1 MGVLLKAFLHRDIV
15 LLNTVIWLLNNVT
28 KVSCLWFTTVITA
41 MRNKKIKM
49 SVKLLNN
56 CRRLSIRKMISIL
69 SKMEINFLS
78 WKLNLIW
85 LPISNC
91 PSVDLYNPERTQ
103 WPPAGKQLANHLTC
117 PKMLC
122 KTNHLFKQTVYAILQ
137 IVQLWVLK
145 LCIYAVTNI
154 MSAFQFMMWCR
165 RPNQIIIW
173 IILQRYLLIICSRRL
188 KIFTFIHETFVFKHK
203 MFEENCI
210 ISWMIL

>member
-1 MGVLLKAFLHRDIV
+1 
-15 LLNTVIWLLNNVT
+15 
-28 KVSCLWFTTVITA
+28 

-103 WPPAGKQLANHLTC
+103 WPPAGKQLANQLTG

-122 KTNHLFKQTVYAILQ
+122 KTNHLFKQTVYAILSNSEFWSYAYMQ
-137 IVQLWVLK
+137 WLTYV
-145 LCIYAVTNI
+145 CIPIRDV
-154 MSAFQFMMWCR
+154 MS
-165 RPNQIIIW
+165 PTNQIIIW